1 MMKTLKVF
9 IVEKDE
15 MTVEIIKGYL
25 QETGYVY
32 TLEVAQNLE
41 DIVPLLDLS
50 ALNLCI
56 VDVTDNEDV
65 SIAQMDSIESDHPN
79 CKFVVTA
86 YNLKTDYIVK
96 FLRKSKKDFIDKPI
110 AKTRFI
116 SVIKE
121 IVDKKLSEQDFSGQG
136 KIISVF
142 SNKGGLG
149 KTTVAVNLA
158 WELGNTC
165 PSEKVAIV
173 DMNMFLGDVTTFLDT
188 TPPYDMNFIIEKLEQ
203 VEDITELA
211 TRYGNS
217 NLYIIADSPYREIA
231 TNISK
236 EDVLK
241 LFNVLRKK
249 FKYIVVDNSSAMTVK
264 TKNTLD
270 LSDLILL
277 VTEANLPTLRNCK
290 RTLDFF
296 GRIGLKE
303 KTQIVLNRFSY
314 DDDCKTEDVVN
325 VLNTGI
331 FAKLPNDWLTAM
343 ESVNGG
349 LTFGECAPDTDIND
363 AYIEFAQMVV
373 KKLCR

>member
-1 MMKTLKVF
+1 M
-9 IVEKDE
+9 
-15 MTVEIIKGYL
+15 
-25 QETGYVY
+25 
-32 TLEVAQNLE
+32 
-41 DIVPLLDLS
+41 PLLDLS

-121 IVDKKLSEQDFSGQG
+121 IVDKKLAEQDFSGQG
-136 KIISVF
+136 KIISIF

-249 FKYIVVDNSSAMTVK
+249 F
-264 TKNTLD
+264 
-270 LSDLILL
+270 
-277 VTEANLPTLRNCK
+277 
-290 RTLDFF
+290 
-296 GRIGLKE
+296 
-303 KTQIVLNRFSY
+303 
-314 DDDCKTEDVVN
+314 
-325 VLNTGI
+325 
-331 FAKLPNDWLTAM
+331 
-343 ESVNGG
+343 
-349 LTFGECAPDTDIND
+349 
-363 AYIEFAQMVV
+363 
-373 KKLCR
+373 